1 MTSDPNRESTEGA
14 ASGAVL
20 PQQPTLT
27 APEPTEYGMSPHQP
41 NAAPA
46 ATRPRRERTLIA
58 LCAAITVA
66 AVLGIVLLLTG
77 DDKPTATVPAPTAR
91 GTTEPTASSPA
102 AATPQ
107 DIAAE
112 EAKARY
118 LEYIQVSDRVAQG
131 GYDDPKLY
139 ETVAVDPERTQL
151 FLTARRLADFRTT
164 GETQVDSLSV
174 RAVDLS
180 PRGTYPAV
188 RLLACL
194 DVSQVSVFDAKGD
207 PAVAPERLDR
217 IKSEAV
223 LHRVPPGAFP
233 DDPARTGWY
242 VAEVVQRGE
251 PC

>member
-1 MTSDPNRESTEGA
+1 MSEANRKSTEGPA
-14 ASGAVL
+14 TGAML
-20 PQQPTLT
+20 PRPPTLT

-41 NAAPA
+41 NATPA

-58 LCAAITVA
+58 VCAATTVA

-77 DDKPTATVPAPTAR
+77 DDKPTATVPAPTAP
-91 GTTEPTASSPA
+91 GTIEPAASSPA
-102 AATPQ
+102 AATPE
-107 DIAAE
+107 DLAAE

-118 LEYIQVSDRVAQG
+118 LEYVKVSDRVAQG
-131 GYDDPKLY
+131 GYDNPKLY

-174 RAVDLS
+174 RAVDLD

-188 RLLACL
+188 RLLVCL
-194 DVSQVSVFDAKGD
+194 DVSQVSVFDAKG

-242 VAEVVQRGE
+242 VAEVIQRGE